1 MPMRLLSATLAIA
14 WKDVRLEFRSRDTVV
29 SALIFG
35 LIVVVVFNFGLNRTP
50 GSLAPVAPGLLWVA
64 YGFVGVLAMNRAFSR
79 EQEQGAL
86 DGLLAAPVS
95 RDAVFLGKML
105 GTLAFMLV
113 IEAVLLPVFAVMLD
127 LPTLSPTLALIILLA
142 TVGFAT
148 VGTFFAA
155 IAAQTR
161 SREILLPVLFFPV
174 IVPVIIAAVEATAL
188 VLQGGPMLPVW
199 TRWLPLLVVFDAL
212 FLVICPWIFGYVFEG

>member
-1 MPMRLLSATLAIA
+1 MRLLSATLAIA
-14 WKDVRLEFRSRDTVV
+14 WKDVRLEIRSRDTVV

-64 YGFVGVLAMNRAFSR
+64 YGFVGVLAMNRAFAR

-113 IEAVLLPVFAVMLD
+113 IEVVLLPVFAVMLD
-127 LPTLSPTLALIILLA
+127 LPTLSVTLGLIILLA

-188 VLQGGPMLPVW
+188 VLQGGPMSPVW

>member
-1 MPMRLLSATLAIA
+1 MRLLSATLAIA
-14 WKDVRLEFRSRDTVV
+14 WKDVRLELRSRDTII
-29 SALIFG
+29 SALVFG

-64 YGFVGVLAMNRAFSR
+64 YAFVGVLAMNRAFAR
-79 EQEQGAL
+79 ELEQGAL

-105 GTLAFMLV
+105 GTLAFMLL

-127 LPTLSPTLALIILLA
+127 LPALSPALGIIILLA
-142 TVGFAT
+142 TIGFAT

-174 IVPVIIAAVEATAL
+174 IVPVMIAAVEATAL
-188 VLQGGPMLPVW
+188 ALEGGPMLPIW
-199 TRWLPLLVVFDAL
+199 SRWLPLLVVFDAL
-212 FLVICPWIFGYVFEG
+212 FLVICPWIFGFVFEG

>member
-1 MPMRLLSATLAIA
+1 MRLFSATLAIA
-14 WKDVRLEFRSRDTVV
+14 WKDVRLEIRSRDTIV

-64 YGFVGVLAMNRAFSR
+64 YGFVGVLAMNRAFAR

-113 IEAVLLPVFAVMLD
+113 IEVVLLPVFAVMLG
-127 LPTLSPTLALIILLA
+127 LPTLSPTLGLIILLA

-174 IVPVIIAAVEATAL
+174 IVPVLIAAVEATAL

>member
-1 MPMRLLSATLAIA
+1 MRLLSATLAIA
-14 WKDVRLEFRSRDTVV
+14 WKDVRLEVRSRDTVV

-64 YGFVGVLAMNRAFSR
+64 YGFVGVLAMNRAFAR
-79 EQEQGAL
+79 ELEQGAL

-127 LPTLSPTLALIILLA
+127 LPTLSPVLALIILLA
-142 TVGFAT
+142 TIGFAT

-174 IVPVIIAAVEATAL
+174 IVPVIITAVEATDL
-188 VLQGGPMLPVW
+188 VLQGGPMLAVW

>member
-1 MPMRLLSATLAIA
+1 MRLLSATFAIA
-14 WKDVRLEFRSRDTVV
+14 WKDVRLEFRSRDTIV

-35 LIVVVVFNFGLNRTP
+35 LIVVVVFNFGLNRAP
-50 GSLAPVAPGLLWVA
+50 GSLGPAAPGLLWVA
-64 YGFVGVLAMNRAFSR
+64 YAFVGVLAMNRAFAR
-79 EQEQGAL
+79 ELEQGAL

-105 GTLAFMLV
+105 GTLAFMVL
-113 IEAVLLPVFAVMLD
+113 IEAILLPVFAVMLD
-127 LPTLSPTLALIILLA
+127 LPALSPVLGLIILLA
-142 TVGFAT
+142 TIGFAT

-188 VLQGGPMLPVW
+188 ALQGGPTLPIW
-199 TRWLPLLVVFDAL
+199 TRWLPLLVVFDAV
-212 FLVICPWIFGYVFEG
+212 FLVICPWIFGFVFEG

>member
-1 MPMRLLSATLAIA
+1 MQLLSATLAIA
-14 WKDVRLEFRSRDTVV
+14 WKDVRLEYRSRDTLV

-50 GSLAPVAPGLLWVA
+50 GSLAPAAPGLLWVV
-64 YGFVGVLAMNRAFSR
+64 YGFVAVLAMNRTFAR
-79 EQEQGAL
+79 ELDQGAL
-86 DGLLAAPVS
+86 DGLLASPVS

-127 LPTLSPTLALIILLA
+127 LPALSPTLGLIILLA

-148 VGTFFAA
+148 VGTFFSA

-161 SREILLPVLFFPV
+161 SREIMLPVLFFPV

-188 VLQGGPMLPVW
+188 VFQGGPMLPVW
-199 TRWLPLLVVFDAL
+199 TRWLPSLVVFDAL

>member
-1 MPMRLLSATLAIA
+1 MRLLSATLAIA
-14 WKDVRLEFRSRDTVV
+14 WKDVRLEIRSRDTVV

-64 YGFVGVLAMNRAFSR
+64 YGFVGVLAMNRAFAR

-113 IEAVLLPVFAVMLD
+113 IEVMLLPVFAVMLD
-127 LPTLSPTLALIILLA
+127 LPTLSAALGLIILLA

-199 TRWLPLLVVFDAL
+199 TRWVPLLVVFDAL

>member
-1 MPMRLLSATLAIA
+1 MRLLRATLAIA
-14 WKDVRLEFRSRDTVV
+14 WKDVRLEFRSRETVV
-29 SALIFG
+29 SALVFG

-64 YGFVGVLAMNRAFSR
+64 YAFVGVLAMNRTFAR
-79 EQEQGAL
+79 ELEQGGM

-105 GTLAFMLV
+105 GTLVFMLV

-127 LPTLSPTLALIILLA
+127 LAALSPVLGLIILLA
-142 TVGFAT
+142 TIGFAT
-148 VGTFFAA
+148 VGTFFSG
-155 IAAQTR
+155 IAAQSR

-188 VLQGGPMLPVW
+188 ALQGGPMQPIW

-212 FLVICPWIFGYVFEG
+212 FLVICPWIFGFVFEG

>member
-1 MPMRLLSATLAIA
+1 MDLLRGALTVA
-14 WKDVRLEFRSRDTVV
+14 WKDVRLELRSRDVIT
-29 SALIFG
+29 SALVFG
-35 LIVVVVFNFGLNRTP
+35 LIVVVVFNFGLNRAP

-64 YGFVGVLAMNRAFSR
+64 YAFIGVLAMNRTFTR
-79 EQEQGAL
+79 ELEQGGM
-86 DGLLAAPVS
+86 DGLLLSPVS

-127 LPTLSPTLALIILLA
+127 LPALSPILGLVILLA
-142 TVGFAT
+142 TIGFAT

-155 IAAQTR
+155 MAVQTR

-174 IVPVIIAAVEATAL
+174 MVPVIIAAVEASA
-188 VLQGGPMLPVW
+188 VILQGGPLTPLW
-199 TRWLPLLVVFDAL
+199 TRWVPLMFVFDAL

>member
-1 MPMRLLSATLAIA
+1 MRLVSAALAIA
-14 WKDVRLEFRSRDTVV
+14 WKDVRLELRSRDTIV
-29 SALIFG
+29 SAVVFG

-64 YGFVGVLAMNRAFSR
+64 YAFIGVLAMNRAFAR
-79 EQEQGAL
+79 ELEQGAL
-86 DGLLAAPVS
+86 DGLLGSPVS
-95 RDAVFLGKML
+95 KDAVFLGKML
-105 GTLAFMLV
+105 GTLAFMLI
-113 IEAVLLPVFAVMLD
+113 IEAALLPVFSIMLG
-127 LPTLSPTLALIILLA
+127 LSALTPVVGLIILLA

-148 VGTFFAA
+148 VGTFFAG

-188 VLQGGPMLPVW
+188 ALGSGPMLAVW

-212 FLVICPWIFGYVFEG
+212 FLVICSWIFGFVFEG

>member
-1 MPMRLLSATLAIA
+1 MRLLSATLAIA
-14 WKDVRLEFRSRDTVV
+14 WKDVRLEIRSRDTIV

-64 YGFVGVLAMNRAFSR
+64 YGFVGVLAMNRAFAR

-105 GTLAFMLV
+105 GTLTFMLV
-113 IEAVLLPVFAVMLD
+113 IEAALLPVFAVMLD
-127 LPTLSPTLALIILLA
+127 LPTLSPTLGLIILLA

>member
-1 MPMRLLSATLAIA
+1 MRLLSATLAIA
-14 WKDVRLEFRSRDTVV
+14 WKDVRLEIRSRDTVV

-64 YGFVGVLAMNRAFSR
+64 YGFVGVLAMNRAFAR

-113 IEAVLLPVFAVMLD
+113 IEVVLLPVFAVMLD
-127 LPTLSPTLALIILLA
+127 LPTLSAALGLIILLA

-174 IVPVIIAAVEATAL
+174 VVPVIIAAVEATAL

-199 TRWLPLLVVFDAL
+199 TRWVPLLVVFDGL

>member
-1 MPMRLLSATLAIA
+1 MRLLRATLAIA
-14 WKDVRLEFRSRDTVV
+14 WKDVRLEFRSRETVV
-29 SALIFG
+29 SALVFG

-64 YGFVGVLAMNRAFSR
+64 YAFVGVLAMNRTFAR
-79 EQEQGAL
+79 ELEQGGM

-105 GTLAFMLV
+105 GTLVFMLV

-127 LPTLSPTLALIILLA
+127 LSALSPVLGLIILLA
-142 TVGFAT
+142 TIGFAT
-148 VGTFFAA
+148 VGTFFSG
-155 IAAQTR
+155 IAAQSR

-188 VLQGGPMLPVW
+188 ALQGGPMQPIW

-212 FLVICPWIFGYVFEG
+212 FLVICPWIFGFVFEG

>member
-1 MPMRLLSATLAIA
+1 MRLLSATLAIA
-14 WKDVRLEFRSRDTVV
+14 WKDVRLEFRSRDTIV
-29 SALIFG
+29 SALVFG
-35 LIVVVVFNFGLNRTP
+35 LIVVAVFNFGLNRTP

-64 YGFVGVLAMNRAFSR
+64 YGFVGVLAMNGAFAR

-113 IEAVLLPVFAVMLD
+113 IEAVLLPVFAVMLG
-127 LPTLSPTLALIILLA
+127 LPTLSPTLGLIILLA
-142 TVGFAT
+142 TLGFAT
-148 VGTFFAA
+148 VGTFFAG

>member
-1 MPMRLLSATLAIA
+1 MRLLSATLAIA
-14 WKDVRLEFRSRDTVV
+14 WKDVRLEVRSRDTVV

-35 LIVVVVFNFGLNRTP
+35 LIVVVVFNFGLNRSP

-64 YGFVGVLAMNRAFSR
+64 YGFVGVLAMNRAFAR
-79 EQEQGAL
+79 ELEQGAL

-95 RDAVFLGKML
+95 RDAVFLGKMF
-105 GTLAFMLV
+105 GTLSFMLV

-127 LPTLSPTLALIILLA
+127 LPTLSPVLGLIILLA
-142 TVGFAT
+142 TIGFAT

-174 IVPVIIAAVEATAL
+174 IVPVIIAAVEATDL
-188 VLQGGPMLPVW
+188 VLQGGPMLAVW

>member
-1 MPMRLLSATLAIA
+1 MRLLSATLAIA
-14 WKDVRLEFRSRDTVV
+14 WKDVRLEIRSRDTII
-29 SALIFG
+29 SALVFG

-64 YGFVGVLAMNRAFSR
+64 YAFVGVLAMNRAFAR
-79 EQEQGAL
+79 ELEQGAL

-105 GTLAFMLV
+105 GTLAFMLL

-127 LPTLSPTLALIILLA
+127 LPALSPALGLIILLA
-142 TVGFAT
+142 TIGFAT

-174 IVPVIIAAVEATAL
+174 IVPVMIAAVEATAL
-188 VLQGGPMLPVW
+188 ALEGGPMLPIW
-199 TRWLPLLVVFDAL
+199 SRWLPLLVVFDAL
-212 FLVICPWIFGYVFEG
+212 FLVICPWIFGFVFEG

>member
-1 MPMRLLSATLAIA
+1 MRLLSATLAIA
-14 WKDVRLEFRSRDTVV
+14 WKDVRLELRSRDTVV

-64 YGFVGVLAMNRAFSR
+64 YGFVGVLAMNRAFAR

-127 LPTLSPTLALIILLA
+127 LPALSAILGLIILLA

-188 VLQGGPMLPVW
+188 VLNGGPMLPVW

>member
-1 MPMRLLSATLAIA
+1 MLLLRATLAIA
-14 WKDVRLEFRSRDTVV
+14 WKDVRLEIRSRDTIV

-35 LIVVVVFNFGLNRTP
+35 LIVVVVFNFGLNRTS

-64 YGFVGVLAMNRAFSR
+64 YGFVGVLAMNRAFAR
-79 EQEQGAL
+79 ELDQGAL

-127 LPTLSPTLALIILLA
+127 LPTLSPTLGLIILLA

-148 VGTFFAA
+148 VGTFFSA

-188 VLQGGPMLPVW
+188 VLQGGPMQPVW
-199 TRWLPLLVVFDAL
+199 TRWLPLLLVFDAL

>member
-1 MPMRLLSATLAIA
+1 MRLLSATLAIA
-14 WKDVRLEFRSRDTVV
+14 WKDVRLEIRSRDTVV

-64 YGFVGVLAMNRAFSR
+64 YGFVGVLAMNRAFAR

-113 IEAVLLPVFAVMLD
+113 IEVVLLPVFAVMLG
-127 LPTLSPTLALIILLA
+127 LPTLSPTLGLIILLA

-174 IVPVIIAAVEATAL
+174 IVPVMIGAVEATAL
-188 VLQGGPMLPVW
+188 VLQGGPMSPVW
-199 TRWLPLLVVFDAL
+199 TRWFPLLVVFDAL

>member
-1 MPMRLLSATLAIA
+1 MRLLSATLAIA
-14 WKDVRLEFRSRDTVV
+14 WKDVRLELRSRDTVV

-64 YGFVGVLAMNRAFSR
+64 YGFVGVLAMNRAFAR
-79 EQEQGAL
+79 ELEQGAL

-127 LPTLSPTLALIILLA
+127 LPALSATLGLIILLA
-142 TVGFAT
+142 TIGFAT

-174 IVPVIIAAVEATAL
+174 IVPVIIAAVEGTAL
-188 VLQGGPMLPVW
+188 ALSGGPMLPLW

>member
-1 MPMRLLSATLAIA
+1 MRLLSATLAIA
-14 WKDVRLEFRSRDTVV
+14 WKDIRLEIRSRDTVV

-64 YGFVGVLAMNRAFSR
+64 YGFVGVLAMNRAFAR

-113 IEAVLLPVFAVMLD
+113 IEVVLLPVFAVMLD
-127 LPTLSPTLALIILLA
+127 LPALSATLGLIILLA
-142 TVGFAT
+142 TIGFAT

-188 VLQGGPMLPVW
+188 VLQGGPMQAVW

>member
-1 MPMRLLSATLAIA
+1 M
-14 WKDVRLEFRSRDTVV
+14 V
-29 SALIFG
+29 FG

-64 YGFVGVLAMNRAFSR
+64 YAFVGVLAMNRAFAR
-79 EQEQGAL
+79 ELEQGAL

-105 GTLAFMLV
+105 GTLAFMLL

-127 LPTLSPTLALIILLA
+127 LPALSPALGIIILLA
-142 TVGFAT
+142 TIGFAT

-174 IVPVIIAAVEATAL
+174 IVPVMIAAVEATAL
-188 VLQGGPMLPVW
+188 ALEGGPMLPIW
-199 TRWLPLLVVFDAL
+199 SRWLPLLVVFDAL
-212 FLVICPWIFGYVFEG
+212 FLVICPWIFGFVFEG

>member
-1 MPMRLLSATLAIA
+1 MRLLSATLAIA
-14 WKDVRLEFRSRDTVV
+14 WKDVRLEIRSRDTVI

-64 YGFVGVLAMNRAFSR
+64 YGFVGVLAMNRAFAR

-113 IEAVLLPVFAVMLD
+113 IEVVLLPVFAVMLD
-127 LPTLSPTLALIILLA
+127 LPALSATLGLIILLA
-142 TVGFAT
+142 TIGFAT

-188 VLQGGPMLPVW
+188 VLQGGPMQAVW

>member
-1 MPMRLLSATLAIA
+1 MQLISATLAIA
-14 WKDVRLEFRSRDTVV
+14 WKDIRLEIRSRDTVV

-95 RDAVFLGKML
+95 PDAVFLGKML

-113 IEAVLLPVFAVMLD
+113 IEVVLLPVFAVMLD
-127 LPTLSPTLALIILLA
+127 LPTLSVTLGLIILLA

-188 VLQGGPMLPVW
+188 VLQGGPIAPVW

>member
-1 MPMRLLSATLAIA
+1 MRLLSATLAIA
-14 WKDVRLEFRSRDTVV
+14 WKDVRLEIRSRDTVV

-50 GSLAPVAPGLLWVA
+50 GSLAPAAPGLLWVA
-64 YGFVGVLAMNRAFSR
+64 YGFVGVLAMNRAFAR

-113 IEAVLLPVFAVMLD
+113 IEGVLLPVFAVMLD
-127 LPTLSPTLALIILLA
+127 LPALSPTLGLIILLA
-142 TVGFAT
+142 TIGFAT

-188 VLQGGPMLPVW
+188 VLQGGPMQAVW

>member
-1 MPMRLLSATLAIA
+1 MRLLSATLAIA
-14 WKDVRLEFRSRDTVV
+14 WKDVRLEIRSRDTVV

-50 GSLAPVAPGLLWVA
+50 GSLAPAAPGLLWVA
-64 YGFVGVLAMNRAFSR
+64 YGFVGVLAMNRAFAR

-95 RDAVFLGKML
+95 RDAVFLGKVL

-113 IEAVLLPVFAVMLD
+113 IEIVLLPVFAVMLD
-127 LPTLSPTLALIILLA
+127 LPALSATLGLIILLA

-188 VLQGGPMLPVW
+188 VLQGGPMSPVW

>member
-1 MPMRLLSATLAIA
+1 MRLLNATLAIA
-14 WKDVRLEFRSRDTVV
+14 WKDVRLEIRSRDTVV

-64 YGFVGVLAMNRAFSR
+64 YGFVGVLAMNRAFAR

-113 IEAVLLPVFAVMLD
+113 IEVVLLPVFAVMLD
-127 LPTLSPTLALIILLA
+127 LPALSATLGLIILLA
-142 TVGFAT
+142 TIGFAT

-188 VLQGGPMLPVW
+188 VLQGGPMQTVW

>member
-1 MPMRLLSATLAIA
+1 MRLLSATLAIA
-14 WKDVRLEFRSRDTVV
+14 WKDIRLEIRSRDTVV

-113 IEAVLLPVFAVMLD
+113 IEVVLLPVFAVMLD
-127 LPTLSPTLALIILLA
+127 LPTLSVTLGLIILLA

-188 VLQGGPMLPVW
+188 VLQGGPIAPVW

>member
-1 MPMRLLSATLAIA
+1 MRLLSATLAIA
-14 WKDVRLEFRSRDTVV
+14 WKDVRLEIRSRDTVV

-64 YGFVGVLAMNRAFSR
+64 YGFVGVLAMNRAFAR

-105 GTLAFMLV
+105 GTLTFMLV
-113 IEAVLLPVFAVMLD
+113 IEVVLLPVFAVMLD
-127 LPTLSPTLALIILLA
+127 LPTLSATLGLIILLA

-188 VLQGGPMLPVW
+188 VLQGGPMSPVW

>member
-1 MPMRLLSATLAIA
+1 MGLLSATLAIA
-14 WKDVRLEFRSRDTVV
+14 WKDVRLELRSRDTIV

-50 GSLAPVAPGLLWVA
+50 GSLSVVAPGLLWVA
-64 YGFVGVLAMNRAFSR
+64 YAFVGVLAMNRAFAR
-79 EQEQGAL
+79 ELEHGAL

-105 GTLAFMLV
+105 GTLVFMLV

-127 LPTLSPTLALIILLA
+127 LPALSPVLGLIILLA

-148 VGTFFAA
+148 VGTFFAG

-174 IVPVIIAAVEATAL
+174 IVPVIIASVEATAL
-188 VLQGGPMLPVW
+188 ALEGGSMTPIW

-212 FLVICPWIFGYVFEG
+212 FLVICPWIFGFVFEG

>member
-1 MPMRLLSATLAIA
+1 MRLLSATLAIA
-14 WKDVRLEFRSRDTVV
+14 WKDVRLEIRSRDTVV

-64 YGFVGVLAMNRAFSR
+64 YGFVGVLAMNRAFAR

-113 IEAVLLPVFAVMLD
+113 IEVVLLPVFAVMLD
-127 LPTLSPTLALIILLA
+127 LPALSATLGLIILLA
-142 TVGFAT
+142 TIGFAT

-188 VLQGGPMLPVW
+188 VLQGGPMQAVW